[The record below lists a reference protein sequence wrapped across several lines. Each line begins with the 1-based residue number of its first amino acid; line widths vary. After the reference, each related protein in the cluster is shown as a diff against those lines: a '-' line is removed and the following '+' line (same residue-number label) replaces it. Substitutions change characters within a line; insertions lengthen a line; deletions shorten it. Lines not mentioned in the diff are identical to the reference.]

1 MSAARTLS
9 WDWYPGTIPENV
21 VIDETA
27 YVETSFSFYLFRSE
41 RPCGVKYGRGAST
54 YLGTMFDVGPQGRV
68 ELGEYA
74 LVHGARIICDAEVII
89 GDYALI
95 SWNVVFM
102 DTCRLPCAVPERRI
116 ALERVRAHPL
126 RVGAAEV
133 PARPIRLER
142 NVWIGFDACV
152 LPGVTI
158 GEGSIV
164 GAKSVVTQSVPPFT
178 IVAGNPARV
187 IRQLD
192 PGERSLKS
200 EVQGLKSG

>member
-1 MSAARTLS
+1 MAHKSVLL
-9 WDWYPGTIPENV
+9 N
-21 VIDETA
+21 
-27 YVETSFSFYLFRSE
+27 
-41 RPCGVKYGRGAST
+41 
-54 YLGTMFDVGPQGRV
+54 
-68 ELGEYA
+68 A
-74 LVHGARIICDAEVII
+74 LVLFALVLSLVPAPALAGPAPAPALQAELTVATDAVVLVNSASGDYADFQHFIQPYLDHFGVPYTVLDIATQPIGGNI

-102 DTCRLPCAVPERRI
+102 DTYRLPRDTRERRI
-116 ALERVRAHPL
+116 ALERVPAHPL

-133 PARPIRLER
+133 PAQPIRLER

-178 IVAGNPARV
+178 VVAGNPARV
-187 IRQLD
+187 IRRLD
-192 PGERSLKS
+192 ASKRSDHPVSTL
-200 EVQGLKSG
+200 